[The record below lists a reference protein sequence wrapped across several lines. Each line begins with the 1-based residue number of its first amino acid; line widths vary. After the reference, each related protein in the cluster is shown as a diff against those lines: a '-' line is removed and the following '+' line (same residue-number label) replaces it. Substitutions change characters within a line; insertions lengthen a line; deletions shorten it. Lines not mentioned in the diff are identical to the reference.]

1 MPHKLRIPG
10 TTKPVWMKENIRAA
24 AIDLASEDLREID
37 DAKFTVQGERYPEE
51 LERLTYR

>member
-24 AIDLASEDLREID
+24 AIDLAPEDLREID
-37 DAKFTVQGERYPEE
+37 DAKVYPCKERGTRKD
-51 LERLTYR
+51 LSA